1 MKKSVCTII
10 ITKVMMM
17 MMMMMMMLLTILPL
31 VISYIDL
38 TLKCMIEIISGC
50 LIYAKI

>member
-1 MKKSVCTII
+1 MNHNNDNDNDDDDDDDDDDI
-10 ITKVMMM
+10 
-17 MMMMMMMLLTILPL
+17 PL